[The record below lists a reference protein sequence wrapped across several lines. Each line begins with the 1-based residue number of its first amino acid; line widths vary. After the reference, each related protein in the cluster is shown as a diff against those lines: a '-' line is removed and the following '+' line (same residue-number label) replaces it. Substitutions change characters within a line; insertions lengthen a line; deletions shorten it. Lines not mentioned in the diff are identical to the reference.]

1 MKVHITVADDGGPP
15 GTAAVTTPATTPA
28 TGPEATDAGAAPGAT
43 AGGPAAGAAGQGTDG
58 GAAPGWLT
66 DLVRLADAGRVPRP
80 DAPAGPGQEAD
91 TQDAGAAPAS
101 G

>member
-1 MKVHITVADDGGPP
+1 MKLHITVADDGGPP
-15 GTAAVTTPATTPA
+15 GTAAVTTPAT
-28 TGPEATDAGAAPGAT
+28 GPGGADGAADAGAAPGAT

-66 DLVRLADAGRVPRP
+66 DLVRLADTGRVPRP
-80 DAPAGPGQEAD
+80 DAPAGAGRDAGS
-91 TQDAGAAPAS
+91 QDAGAAPVS

>member
-15 GTAAVTTPATTPA
+15 GTAAVTTPAT
-28 TGPEATDAGAAPGAT
+28 GPEATDAGAAPGAT
-43 AGGPAAGAAGQGTDG
+43 AGEPAAGAAGQGTDG

-80 DAPAGPGQEAD
+80 DAPAGPGQEAGS
-91 TQDAGAAPAS
+91 QDAGAAPVS